1 MENMLIIHPAETYDY
16 QRVRRFYHAVIRGLK
31 DAVYSPGWQI
41 DIYPSPD
48 FLRESIQ
55 NGELYTGERNSAI
68 ISAMVINQQSNEGYE
83 KIAWPSRAGAD
94 QVMVLH
100 ALGVH
105 PAYAG
110 RGVGRQMVQKAV
122 CLTRGAGMCALRL
135 DVLSG
140 NILAEKLYE
149 SLGFQKVQTI
159 AMYYPDTG
167 WAEYEGYELIL

>member
-1 MENMLIIHPAETYDY
+1 MLVIRPAQTCEY
-16 QRVRRFYHAVIRGLK
+16 QRVRLFYHAVIRGLK
-31 DAVYSPGWQI
+31 DAEYSPGWQI

-55 NGELYTGERNSAI
+55 NGELYVGEWNSAI

-83 KIAWPSRAGAD
+83 KIAWPSRASVK

-122 CLTRGAGMCALRL
+122 CLAREAGMRALRL

-140 NILAEKLYE
+140 NVPAEKLYE
-149 SLGFQKVQTI
+149 SLGFQKVQTVS
-159 AMYYPDTG
+159 MYYPDTG
-167 WAEYEGYELIL
+167 WTDYEGYELIL